1 VGLSVGGWI
10 VGKVWTGAEDGYMG
24 KAMLGLHRS
33 ERGECGLLAGRE
45 CFCTLSVESCFVGC
59 GE

>member
-1 VGLSVGGWI
+1 
-10 VGKVWTGAEDGYMG
+10 MG